1 MEKIDFQKME
11 TREDIEKRINNTE
24 CRSVKLLEDSY
35 VYWEAQKLRIYVK
48 SPVLAEVLKNMLTE
62 KSFVLS
68 SHTFKSFRSP
78 LDRLLLDR
86 GVPNQI
92 QTPEQLIYSH
102 YDRKTGAS
110 IPRIHPGI
118 FGAVEL
124 AEGFQIELS
133 YFSEGGKSISVI
145 SQSII
150 DTAKTLY
157 SILTE
162 KKLFKID
169 CSVQEVGIFK
179 P

>member
-1 MEKIDFQKME
+1 ME
-11 TREDIEKRINNTE
+11 TREDIEKRINSAK
-24 CRSVKLLEDSY
+24 CQSVALLEDSY
-35 VYWEAQKLRIYVK
+35 VYWEAQKLRIYIK
-48 SPVLAEVLKNMLTE
+48 SPVLAETLKNMLAE
-62 KSFVLS
+62 KKFVVS
-68 SHTFKSFRSP
+68 GHAFKSFKPP
-78 LDRLLLDR
+78 LDRFLLDR
-86 GVPNQI
+86 SVPNSV
-92 QTPEQLIYSH
+92 QTLEQLIYSH
-102 YDRKTGAS
+102 YDRNTGTS
-110 IPRIHPGI
+110 IPKIHPGI

-124 AEGFQIELS
+124 AEGLAIEIS
-133 YFSEGGKSISVI
+133 YFSEYDKSISLI